1 MISSKELRQKD
12 LEITQNGYN
21 IAEVD
26 ALMAESA
33 ATIDAYEKQSGDL
46 YHKLEVLAGKIEEYR
61 QEEDAIK
68 TALVTAQKMADKI
81 TKESNETASL
91 LISKSEETAKDTV
104 ANAKAESDKIISS
117 AREYSTNL
125 IAEKTQQAEE
135 ITNKAQDKANEVIAS
150 AKVVA
155 QDILDQ
161 AKQISDDLIAKSKA
175 EKEAYEI
182 LSNTIKN
189 DAKEFIEKVK
199 SLYNNELDAL
209 NSAKLD
215 KENADTD
222 AEEKSIADIDSEV
235 SGLVDEINEFT
246 SFIPQPT
253 STKESGDDAEDSE
266 AEEFESLNDSEAEE
280 TETLQEVIAADDAE
294 DSEEEIEYEREE
306 DNKEPSFD
314 LNEIEYEEITDDDDE
329 DDITVDDEKP
339 VIEEDDEPADPMEAV
354 EAFSQNQITPIKS
367 DSPIP
372 EISEDADMEDDDD
385 LFDNSGELP
394 FEAYFN
400 VNQQDVHN
408 DKSQTISLI
417 PPEDDEDDEPQPK
430 FKGIFKK
437 KK

>member
-215 KENADTD
+215 KENDDTES
-222 AEEKSIADIDSEV
+222 EEKSIAEIDSEV
-235 SGLVDEINEFT
+235 SGLVDEIEEFT
-246 SFIPQPT
+246 SSIPQPI
-253 STKESGDDAEDSE
+253 SSEESDDDTEDAE
-266 AEEFESLNDSEAEE
+266 AEEA
-280 TETLQEVIAADDAE
+280 ETLQEVVAADDAE
-294 DSEEEIEYEREE
+294 DSEEETEYEREE
-306 DNKEPSFD
+306 DNKEPAFD

-329 DDITVDDEKP
+329 DDITEDDEKP
-339 VIEEDDEPADPMEAV
+339 VIEEDEPADPMEAV

-417 PPEDDEDDEPQPK
+417 PPEGDEDDEPQPK

>member
-215 KENADTD
+215 KENDDTD
-222 AEEKSIADIDSEV
+222 AEEKSIAEIDSEV
-235 SGLVDEINEFT
+235 SGLVDEIEEFT
-246 SFIPQPT
+246 SSIPQPI
-253 STKESGDDAEDSE
+253 SSEESDDDTEDAE
-266 AEEFESLNDSEAEE
+266 AEEAED
-280 TETLQEVIAADDAE
+280 LQEVIAPDDAE

-306 DNKEPSFD
+306 DNKEPAFD

-329 DDITVDDEKP
+329 DDITEDDEKP

-417 PPEDDEDDEPQPK
+417 PPEGDEDDEPQPK

>member
-215 KENADTD
+215 KENDDTES
-222 AEEKSIADIDSEV
+222 EEKSIAEIDSEV
-235 SGLVDEINEFT
+235 SGLLDEIEEFT
-246 SFIPQPT
+246 SSIPQPI
-253 STKESGDDAEDSE
+253 SSEESDDDTEDAE
-266 AEEFESLNDSEAEE
+266 AEEAEA
-280 TETLQEVIAADDAE
+280 LQEVIAPDDAE

-306 DNKEPSFD
+306 DNKEPAFD

-329 DDITVDDEKP
+329 DDITEDDEKP
-339 VIEEDDEPADPMEAV
+339 VIEEDEPADPMEAV

-417 PPEDDEDDEPQPK
+417 PPEGDEDDEPQPK

>member
-215 KENADTD
+215 KENDDTD
-222 AEEKSIADIDSEV
+222 AEEKSIAEIDSEV
-235 SGLVDEINEFT
+235 SGLVDEIEEFT
-246 SFIPQPT
+246 SSIPQPI
-253 STKESGDDAEDSE
+253 SSEESDDDTEDAE
-266 AEEFESLNDSEAEE
+266 AEEA
-280 TETLQEVIAADDAE
+280 ETLQEVIAPDDAE

-306 DNKEPSFD
+306 DNKEPAFD

-329 DDITVDDEKP
+329 DDITEDDEKP
-339 VIEEDDEPADPMEAV
+339 VIEEDEPADPMEAV

-417 PPEDDEDDEPQPK
+417 PPEGDEDDEPQPK

>member
-215 KENADTD
+215 KENDDTES
-222 AEEKSIADIDSEV
+222 EEKSIAEIDSEV
-235 SGLVDEINEFT
+235 SGLVDEIEEFT
-246 SFIPQPT
+246 SSIPQPI
-253 STKESGDDAEDSE
+253 SSEESDDDTEDAE
-266 AEEFESLNDSEAEE
+266 AEEAED
-280 TETLQEVIAADDAE
+280 LQEVVAADDAE

-306 DNKEPSFD
+306 DNKEPAFD

-329 DDITVDDEKP
+329 DDITEDDEKP

-417 PPEDDEDDEPQPK
+417 PPEGDEDDEPQPK

>member
-215 KENADTD
+215 KENDDTES
-222 AEEKSIADIDSEV
+222 EEKSIADIDSEV
-235 SGLVDEINEFT
+235 SGLVDEIEEFT
-246 SFIPQPT
+246 SSIPQPI
-253 STKESGDDAEDSE
+253 SSEESDDDTEDAE
-266 AEEFESLNDSEAEE
+266 AEEAED
-280 TETLQEVIAADDAE
+280 LQEVIAADDAE
-294 DSEEEIEYEREE
+294 DSEEETEYEREE
-306 DNKEPSFD
+306 DNKEPAFD
-314 LNEIEYEEITDDDDE
+314 LNEIEYEEITDDE
-329 DDITVDDEKP
+329 DDITEDDEKP
-339 VIEEDDEPADPMEAV
+339 VIEEDEPADPMEAV
-354 EAFSQNQITPIKS
+354 EAFSQNQITPNKS

-417 PPEDDEDDEPQPK
+417 PPEGDEDDEPQPK

>member
-215 KENADTD
+215 KENDDTES
-222 AEEKSIADIDSEV
+222 EEKSIAEIDSEV
-235 SGLVDEINEFT
+235 SGLVDEIEEFT
-246 SFIPQPT
+246 SSIPQPI
-253 STKESGDDAEDSE
+253 SSEESGDDTEEDE
-266 AEEFESLNDSEAEE
+266 AEEAEN
-280 TETLQEVIAADDAE
+280 LQEVIAPDDAE

-306 DNKEPSFD
+306 DNKEPAFD

-329 DDITVDDEKP
+329 DDITEDDEKP
-339 VIEEDDEPADPMEAV
+339 VIEEDEPADPMEAV

-417 PPEDDEDDEPQPK
+417 PPEGDEDDEPQPK

>member
-215 KENADTD
+215 KENDDTES
-222 AEEKSIADIDSEV
+222 EEKSIAEIDSEV
-235 SGLVDEINEFT
+235 SGLVDEIEEFT
-246 SFIPQPT
+246 SSIPQPI
-253 STKESGDDAEDSE
+253 SSEESDDDTEDAE
-266 AEEFESLNDSEAEE
+266 AEEAED
-280 TETLQEVIAADDAE
+280 LQEVIAPDDAE
-294 DSEEEIEYEREE
+294 DSEEETEYEREE
-306 DNKEPSFD
+306 DNKEPAFD

-329 DDITVDDEKP
+329 DDITEDDEKP

-417 PPEDDEDDEPQPK
+417 PPEGDEDDEPQPK

>member
-91 LISKSEETAKDTV
+91 LISKSEETAKNTV

-215 KENADTD
+215 KENDDTD
-222 AEEKSIADIDSEV
+222 AEEKSIAEIDSEV
-235 SGLVDEINEFT
+235 SGLVDEIEEFT
-246 SFIPQPT
+246 SSIPQPI
-253 STKESGDDAEDSE
+253 SSEESDDDTEDAE
-266 AEEFESLNDSEAEE
+266 AEEAEA
-280 TETLQEVIAADDAE
+280 LQEVIASDDAE

-306 DNKEPSFD
+306 DNKEPAFD

-329 DDITVDDEKP
+329 DDITEDDEKP
-339 VIEEDDEPADPMEAV
+339 VIEDDEPADPMEAV

-417 PPEDDEDDEPQPK
+417 PPEGDEDDEPQPK

>member
-215 KENADTD
+215 KENDDTES
-222 AEEKSIADIDSEV
+222 EEKSIAEIDSEV
-235 SGLVDEINEFT
+235 SGLVDEIEEFT
-246 SFIPQPT
+246 SSIPQPI
-253 STKESGDDAEDSE
+253 SSEESDDDTEDAE
-266 AEEFESLNDSEAEE
+266 AEEAED
-280 TETLQEVIAADDAE
+280 LQEVIAPDDAE

-306 DNKEPSFD
+306 DNKEPAFD
-314 LNEIEYEEITDDDDE
+314 LNEIEYEEITDDE
-329 DDITVDDEKP
+329 DDITIDDEKP
-339 VIEEDDEPADPMEAV
+339 VIEEDEPADPMEAV

-417 PPEDDEDDEPQPK
+417 PPEGDEDDEPQPK

>member
-155 QDILDQ
+155 QDILEQ

-215 KENADTD
+215 KENDDTES
-222 AEEKSIADIDSEV
+222 EEKSIAEIDSEV
-235 SGLVDEINEFT
+235 SGLVDEIEEFT
-246 SFIPQPT
+246 SSIPQPI
-253 STKESGDDAEDSE
+253 SSEESDDDTEDAE
-266 AEEFESLNDSEAEE
+266 AEEAEA
-280 TETLQEVIAADDAE
+280 LQEVIAADDAE
-294 DSEEEIEYEREE
+294 DSEEETEYEREE
-306 DNKEPSFD
+306 DNKEPAFD

-329 DDITVDDEKP
+329 DDITEDDEKP

-372 EISEDADMEDDDD
+372 EISEDADMEDDD

-417 PPEDDEDDEPQPK
+417 PPEGDEDDEPQPK

>member
-215 KENADTD
+215 KENDDTES
-222 AEEKSIADIDSEV
+222 EEKSIAEIDSEG
-235 SGLVDEINEFT
+235 SGLVDEIEEFT
-246 SFIPQPT
+246 SSIPQPI
-253 STKESGDDAEDSE
+253 SSEESDDDTEDAE
-266 AEEFESLNDSEAEE
+266 AEEAE
-280 TETLQEVIAADDAE
+280 TFQEVIAADDAE

-306 DNKEPSFD
+306 DNKEPAFD

-329 DDITVDDEKP
+329 DDITEDDEKP
-339 VIEEDDEPADPMEAV
+339 VIEEDEPADPMEAV

-417 PPEDDEDDEPQPK
+417 PPEGDEDDEPQPK

>member
-104 ANAKAESDKIISS
+104 ANAKAESDKITSS

-215 KENADTD
+215 KENDDTES
-222 AEEKSIADIDSEV
+222 EEKSIADIDSEV
-235 SGLVDEINEFT
+235 SGLVDEIEEFT
-246 SFIPQPT
+246 SSIPQPI
-253 STKESGDDAEDSE
+253 SSEESDDDTEDAE
-266 AEEFESLNDSEAEE
+266 AEEAEDF
-280 TETLQEVIAADDAE
+280 QEVIAPDDAE

-306 DNKEPSFD
+306 DNKEPAFD

-329 DDITVDDEKP
+329 DDITIDDEKP
-339 VIEEDDEPADPMEAV
+339 VIEEDEPADPMEAV

-417 PPEDDEDDEPQPK
+417 PPEGDEDDEPQPK

>member
-189 DAKEFIEKVK
+189 DAKEFIEKIK
-199 SLYNNELDAL
+199 NLYNNELDAL

-215 KENADTD
+215 KENDDTES
-222 AEEKSIADIDSEV
+222 EEKSIAEIDSEV
-235 SGLVDEINEFT
+235 SGLVDEIEEFT
-246 SFIPQPT
+246 SSIPQPI
-253 STKESGDDAEDSE
+253 SSEESDDDTEDAE
-266 AEEFESLNDSEAEE
+266 AEEAED
-280 TETLQEVIAADDAE
+280 LQEVIAPDDAE

-306 DNKEPSFD
+306 DNKEPAFD
-314 LNEIEYEEITDDDDE
+314 LNEIEYEEITDDE
-329 DDITVDDEKP
+329 EDITEDDEKP
-339 VIEEDDEPADPMEAV
+339 VIEEDEPADPMEAV

-417 PPEDDEDDEPQPK
+417 PPEGDEDDEPQPK

>member
-199 SLYNNELDAL
+199 SLYNNELDTL

-215 KENADTD
+215 KENDDTES
-222 AEEKSIADIDSEV
+222 EEKSIAEIDSEV
-235 SGLVDEINEFT
+235 SGLVDEIEEFT
-246 SFIPQPT
+246 SSIPQPI
-253 STKESGDDAEDSE
+253 SLEESDDDTEDAEVEE
-266 AEEFESLNDSEAEE
+266 AED
-280 TETLQEVIAADDAE
+280 LQEVIAPDDAE

-306 DNKEPSFD
+306 DNKEPAFD
-314 LNEIEYEEITDDDDE
+314 LNEIEYEEITDDE
-329 DDITVDDEKP
+329 DDITEDDEKP
-339 VIEEDDEPADPMEAV
+339 VIEEDEPADPMEAV

-417 PPEDDEDDEPQPK
+417 PPEGDEDDEPQPK

>member
-215 KENADTD
+215 KENDDTES
-222 AEEKSIADIDSEV
+222 EEKSIAEIDSEV
-235 SGLVDEINEFT
+235 SGLVDEIEEFT
-246 SFIPQPT
+246 SSIPQPI
-253 STKESGDDAEDSE
+253 SSEESGDDTEDAE
-266 AEEFESLNDSEAEE
+266 AEEAEA
-280 TETLQEVIAADDAE
+280 LQEVIAPDDAE
-294 DSEEEIEYEREE
+294 DSEEETEYEREE
-306 DNKEPSFD
+306 DNKEPAFD

-329 DDITVDDEKP
+329 DDITEDDEKP
-339 VIEEDDEPADPMEAV
+339 VIEEDEPADPMEAV

-417 PPEDDEDDEPQPK
+417 PPEGDEDDEPQPK

>member
-215 KENADTD
+215 KENDDTES
-222 AEEKSIADIDSEV
+222 EEKSIAEIDSEV
-235 SGLVDEINEFT
+235 SGLVDEIEEFT
-246 SFIPQPT
+246 SSIPQPI
-253 STKESGDDAEDSE
+253 SSEESGDDTEDAE
-266 AEEFESLNDSEAEE
+266 AEEAED
-280 TETLQEVIAADDAE
+280 LQEVIAPDDAE
-294 DSEEEIEYEREE
+294 DSEEETEYEREE
-306 DNKEPSFD
+306 DNKEPAFD

-329 DDITVDDEKP
+329 DDITEDDEKP
-339 VIEEDDEPADPMEAV
+339 VIEEDEPADPMEAV

-417 PPEDDEDDEPQPK
+417 PPEGDEDDEPQPK

>member
-215 KENADTD
+215 KENDDTES
-222 AEEKSIADIDSEV
+222 EEKSIAEIDSEV
-235 SGLVDEINEFT
+235 SGLVDEIEEFT
-246 SFIPQPT
+246 SSIPQPI
-253 STKESGDDAEDSE
+253 SSEESGDDTEDAE
-266 AEEFESLNDSEAEE
+266 AEEA
-280 TETLQEVIAADDAE
+280 ETLQEVIAPDDAE

-306 DNKEPSFD
+306 DNKEPAFD
-314 LNEIEYEEITDDDDE
+314 LNEIEYEEITDDDDD

-339 VIEEDDEPADPMEAV
+339 VIEEDEPADPMEAV

-385 LFDNSGELP
+385 DLFDNSGELP

-417 PPEDDEDDEPQPK
+417 PPEGDEDDEPQPK

>member
-155 QDILDQ
+155 QDILEQ

-199 SLYNNELDAL
+199 CLYNNELDAL

-215 KENADTD
+215 KESDDTES
-222 AEEKSIADIDSEV
+222 EEKSIAEIDSEV
-235 SGLVDEINEFT
+235 SGLVDEIEEFT
-246 SFIPQPT
+246 SSIPQPI
-253 STKESGDDAEDSE
+253 SSEESDDDIEDAE
-266 AEEFESLNDSEAEE
+266 AEEAEDF
-280 TETLQEVIAADDAE
+280 QEVIAADDAE
-294 DSEEEIEYEREE
+294 DSEEETEYEREE
-306 DNKEPSFD
+306 DNKEPAFD

-329 DDITVDDEKP
+329 DDITEDDEKP
-339 VIEEDDEPADPMEAV
+339 IIEEDEPADPMEAV

-417 PPEDDEDDEPQPK
+417 PPEGDEDEEPQPK

>member
-222 AEEKSIADIDSEV
+222 AEENSIAEIDSEV

-253 STKESGDDAEDSE
+253 STEESGDDAD
-266 AEEFESLNDSEAEE
+266 DSEAEE

-294 DSEEEIEYEREE
+294 DSEEETEYEREE

-314 LNEIEYEEITDDDDE
+314 LNEIEYEEITDDEDE

>member
-215 KENADTD
+215 KENDD
-222 AEEKSIADIDSEV
+222 IESEEKSIAEIDSEV
-235 SGLVDEINEFT
+235 SGLVDEIEEFT
-246 SFIPQPT
+246 SSIPQPI
-253 STKESGDDAEDSE
+253 SSEESDDTEDAE
-266 AEEFESLNDSEAEE
+266 AEEAEA
-280 TETLQEVIAADDAE
+280 LQEVIAPDDAE

-329 DDITVDDEKP
+329 DDITEDDEKP
-339 VIEEDDEPADPMEAV
+339 VIEEDEAGDPMEAV

-417 PPEDDEDDEPQPK
+417 PPEGDEDDEPQPK

>member
-215 KENADTD
+215 KENDDTES
-222 AEEKSIADIDSEV
+222 EEKSIAEIDSEV
-235 SGLVDEINEFT
+235 SGLVDEIEEFT
-246 SFIPQPT
+246 SSIPQPI
-253 STKESGDDAEDSE
+253 SSEESDDDTEDAE
-266 AEEFESLNDSEAEE
+266 AEEAED
-280 TETLQEVIAADDAE
+280 LQEVIAPDDAE
-294 DSEEEIEYEREE
+294 DSEEETEYEREE
-306 DNKEPSFD
+306 DNKEPAFD
-314 LNEIEYEEITDDDDE
+314 LNEIEYEEITDDDE
-329 DDITVDDEKP
+329 DDIAEDDEKP
-339 VIEEDDEPADPMEAV
+339 VIEEDEPADPMEAV

-417 PPEDDEDDEPQPK
+417 PPEGDEDDEPQPK

>member
-155 QDILDQ
+155 QDILEQ

-215 KENADTD
+215 KENDDTES
-222 AEEKSIADIDSEV
+222 EEKSIAEIDSEV
-235 SGLVDEINEFT
+235 SGLVDEIEEFT
-246 SFIPQPT
+246 SSIPQPI
-253 STKESGDDAEDSE
+253 SSEGSDDDTEDAE
-266 AEEFESLNDSEAEE
+266 AEEA
-280 TETLQEVIAADDAE
+280 ETLQEVIAPDDAE

-306 DNKEPSFD
+306 DNKEPAFD

-329 DDITVDDEKP
+329 DDITEDDEKP

-417 PPEDDEDDEPQPK
+417 PPEGDEDDEPQPK

>member
-215 KENADTD
+215 KENDDTES
-222 AEEKSIADIDSEV
+222 EEKSIAEIDSEV
-235 SGLVDEINEFT
+235 SGLVDEIEEFT
-246 SFIPQPT
+246 SSIPQPI
-253 STKESGDDAEDSE
+253 SSEESDDDTEDAE
-266 AEEFESLNDSEAEE
+266 AEEA
-280 TETLQEVIAADDAE
+280 ETLQEVIAPDDAE

-306 DNKEPSFD
+306 DNKEPAFD

-329 DDITVDDEKP
+329 DDITEDDEKP

-417 PPEDDEDDEPQPK
+417 PPEGDEDDEPQPK

>member
-215 KENADTD
+215 KENDDTD
-222 AEEKSIADIDSEV
+222 AEEKSIAEIDSEV
-235 SGLVDEINEFT
+235 SGLVDEIEEFT
-246 SFIPQPT
+246 SSIPQPI
-253 STKESGDDAEDSE
+253 SSEESDDDTEDAETEE
-266 AEEFESLNDSEAEE
+266 A
-280 TETLQEVIAADDAE
+280 ETLQEVVAADDAE

-329 DDITVDDEKP
+329 DDITEDDEKP
-339 VIEEDDEPADPMEAV
+339 VIEEDEPADPMEAV

-417 PPEDDEDDEPQPK
+417 PPEGDEDDEPQPK

>member
-215 KENADTD
+215 KENDDTES
-222 AEEKSIADIDSEV
+222 EEKSIAEIDSEV
-235 SGLVDEINEFT
+235 SGLVDEIEEFT
-246 SFIPQPT
+246 SSIPQPI
-253 STKESGDDAEDSE
+253 SSEESDDDTEDAE
-266 AEEFESLNDSEAEE
+266 AEEA
-280 TETLQEVIAADDAE
+280 ETLQEVIAADDAE
-294 DSEEEIEYEREE
+294 DSEEETEYEREE
-306 DNKEPSFD
+306 DNKEPAFD

-329 DDITVDDEKP
+329 DDITEDDEKP

-417 PPEDDEDDEPQPK
+417 PPEGDEDDEPQPK

>member
-222 AEEKSIADIDSEV
+222 AEEKSIAEIDSEV

-253 STKESGDDAEDSE
+253 STEESGDDAEDSE

-280 TETLQEVIAADDAE
+280 TETLQEVIAADEAE

-367 DSPIP
+367 DSSIP

>member
-215 KENADTD
+215 KENDD
-222 AEEKSIADIDSEV
+222 IESEEKSIAEIDSEV
-235 SGLVDEINEFT
+235 SGLVDEIEEFT
-246 SFIPQPT
+246 SSIPQPI
-253 STKESGDDAEDSE
+253 SSEESDDTEDAE
-266 AEEFESLNDSEAEE
+266 AEEAEA
-280 TETLQEVIAADDAE
+280 LQEVIAPDDAE

-329 DDITVDDEKP
+329 DDITEDDEKP
-339 VIEEDDEPADPMEAV
+339 VIEEDEPADPMEAV

-417 PPEDDEDDEPQPK
+417 PPEGDEDDEPQPK

>member
-155 QDILDQ
+155 QDILEQ

-215 KENADTD
+215 KENDDTEL
-222 AEEKSIADIDSEV
+222 EEKSIAEIDSEV
-235 SGLVDEINEFT
+235 SGLVDEIEEFT
-246 SFIPQPT
+246 SSIPQPI
-253 STKESGDDAEDSE
+253 SSEESDDDTEDAE
-266 AEEFESLNDSEAEE
+266 AEEAE
-280 TETLQEVIAADDAE
+280 TFQEVIAPDDAE

-306 DNKEPSFD
+306 DNKEPAFD

-329 DDITVDDEKP
+329 DDITEDDEKP
-339 VIEEDDEPADPMEAV
+339 VIEEDEPADPMEAV

-417 PPEDDEDDEPQPK
+417 PPEGDEDDEPQPK

>member
-215 KENADTD
+215 KENDDTES
-222 AEEKSIADIDSEV
+222 EEKSIAEIDSEV
-235 SGLVDEINEFT
+235 SGLVDEIEEFT
-246 SFIPQPT
+246 SSIPQPI
-253 STKESGDDAEDSE
+253 SSEESDDDTEDAE
-266 AEEFESLNDSEAEE
+266 AEEAEDF
-280 TETLQEVIAADDAE
+280 QEVIAPDDAE
-294 DSEEEIEYEREE
+294 DSEEETEYEREE
-306 DNKEPSFD
+306 DNKEPAFD

-329 DDITVDDEKP
+329 DDITEDDEKP
-339 VIEEDDEPADPMEAV
+339 VIEEDEPADPMEAV

-385 LFDNSGELP
+385 DLFDNSGELP

-417 PPEDDEDDEPQPK
+417 PPEGDEDDEPQPK

>member
-215 KENADTD
+215 KENDDTES
-222 AEEKSIADIDSEV
+222 EEKSIAEIDSEV
-235 SGLVDEINEFT
+235 SGLVDEIEEFT
-246 SFIPQPT
+246 SSIPQPI
-253 STKESGDDAEDSE
+253 SSEESDDDTEDAE
-266 AEEFESLNDSEAEE
+266 AEEAED
-280 TETLQEVIAADDAE
+280 LQEVIAPDDAE

-306 DNKEPSFD
+306 DNKEPAFD
-314 LNEIEYEEITDDDDE
+314 LNEIEYEEITDDE
-329 DDITVDDEKP
+329 DDITEDDEKP
-339 VIEEDDEPADPMEAV
+339 VIEEDEPADPMEAV

-417 PPEDDEDDEPQPK
+417 PPEGDEDDEPQPK

>member
-26 ALMAESA
+26 ALMVESA

-215 KENADTD
+215 KENDDTES
-222 AEEKSIADIDSEV
+222 EEKSIAEIDSEV
-235 SGLVDEINEFT
+235 SGLVDEIEEFT
-246 SFIPQPT
+246 SSIPQPI
-253 STKESGDDAEDSE
+253 SSEESDDDTEDAE
-266 AEEFESLNDSEAEE
+266 AEEAEDF
-280 TETLQEVIAADDAE
+280 QEVIAADDAE
-294 DSEEEIEYEREE
+294 DFEEETEYEREE
-306 DNKEPSFD
+306 DNKEPAFD

-329 DDITVDDEKP
+329 DDITEDDEKP
-339 VIEEDDEPADPMEAV
+339 VIEEDEPADPMEAV

-417 PPEDDEDDEPQPK
+417 PPEGDEDDEPQPK

>member
-155 QDILDQ
+155 QDILEQ

-215 KENADTD
+215 KENDDTEL
-222 AEEKSIADIDSEV
+222 EEKSIAEIDSEV
-235 SGLVDEINEFT
+235 SGLVDEIEEFT
-246 SFIPQPT
+246 SSIPQPI
-253 STKESGDDAEDSE
+253 SSEESDDDTEDAE
-266 AEEFESLNDSEAEE
+266 AEEAED
-280 TETLQEVIAADDAE
+280 LQEVIAPDDAE

-306 DNKEPSFD
+306 DNKEPAFD

-329 DDITVDDEKP
+329 DDITEDDEKP
-339 VIEEDDEPADPMEAV
+339 VIEEDEPADPMEAV

-417 PPEDDEDDEPQPK
+417 PPEGDEDDEPQPK

>member
-1 MISSKELRQKD
+1 MISSKGLRQKD

-215 KENADTD
+215 KENDDTES
-222 AEEKSIADIDSEV
+222 EEKSIAEIDSEV
-235 SGLVDEINEFT
+235 SGLVDEIEEFT
-246 SFIPQPT
+246 SSIPQPI
-253 STKESGDDAEDSE
+253 SSEESDDDTEDAETEE
-266 AEEFESLNDSEAEE
+266 A
-280 TETLQEVIAADDAE
+280 ETLQEVVAADDAE

-306 DNKEPSFD
+306 DNKEPAFD

-329 DDITVDDEKP
+329 DDITEDDEKP
-339 VIEEDDEPADPMEAV
+339 VIEEDEPADPMEAV

-417 PPEDDEDDEPQPK
+417 PPEGDEDDEPQPK

>member
-91 LISKSEETAKDTV
+91 LISRSEETAKDTV

-215 KENADTD
+215 KENDDTES
-222 AEEKSIADIDSEV
+222 EEKSIAEIDSEV
-235 SGLVDEINEFT
+235 SGLVDEIEEFT
-246 SFIPQPT
+246 SSIPQPI
-253 STKESGDDAEDSE
+253 SSEESDDDTEDAE
-266 AEEFESLNDSEAEE
+266 AEEAED
-280 TETLQEVIAADDAE
+280 LQEVIAPDDAE
-294 DSEEEIEYEREE
+294 DSEEETEYEREE
-306 DNKEPSFD
+306 DNKEPAFD

-329 DDITVDDEKP
+329 DDITEDDEKP

-417 PPEDDEDDEPQPK
+417 PPEGDEDDEPQPK

>member
-215 KENADTD
+215 KENDDTES
-222 AEEKSIADIDSEV
+222 EEKSIAEIDSEV
-235 SGLVDEINEFT
+235 SGLVDEIEEFT
-246 SFIPQPT
+246 SSIPHPIL
-253 STKESGDDAEDSE
+253 SEESGDDTEDAE
-266 AEEFESLNDSEAEE
+266 AEEAEDF
-280 TETLQEVIAADDAE
+280 QEVIAPDDAE

-306 DNKEPSFD
+306 DNKEPAFD

-329 DDITVDDEKP
+329 DDITEDDEKP
-339 VIEEDDEPADPMEAV
+339 VIEEDEPADPMEAV

-417 PPEDDEDDEPQPK
+417 PPEGDEDDEPQPK

>member
-199 SLYNNELDAL
+199 SLYNNELGAL

-215 KENADTD
+215 KENDDTES
-222 AEEKSIADIDSEV
+222 EEKSIAEIDSEV
-235 SGLVDEINEFT
+235 SGLVDEIEEFT
-246 SFIPQPT
+246 SSIPQPI
-253 STKESGDDAEDSE
+253 SSEESDDDTEDAE
-266 AEEFESLNDSEAEE
+266 AEEA
-280 TETLQEVIAADDAE
+280 ETLQEVIAADDAE

-329 DDITVDDEKP
+329 DDITEDDEKP
-339 VIEEDDEPADPMEAV
+339 VIEEDEPADPMEAV

-385 LFDNSGELP
+385 DLFDNSGELP

-417 PPEDDEDDEPQPK
+417 PPEGDEDDEPQPK

>member
-215 KENADTD
+215 KENDDTES
-222 AEEKSIADIDSEV
+222 EEKSIAEIDSEV
-235 SGLVDEINEFT
+235 SGLVDEIEEFT
-246 SFIPQPT
+246 SSIPQPI
-253 STKESGDDAEDSE
+253 SSEESEDDTEDAE
-266 AEEFESLNDSEAEE
+266 AEEAE
-280 TETLQEVIAADDAE
+280 TFQEVIAADDAE

-306 DNKEPSFD
+306 DNKEPAFD

-329 DDITVDDEKP
+329 DDITEDDEKP
-339 VIEEDDEPADPMEAV
+339 VIEEDEPADPMEAV

-417 PPEDDEDDEPQPK
+417 PPEGDEDDEPQPK

>member
-215 KENADTD
+215 KENDDTES
-222 AEEKSIADIDSEV
+222 EEKSIADIDSEV
-235 SGLVDEINEFT
+235 SGLVDEIEEFT
-246 SFIPQPT
+246 SSIPQPI
-253 STKESGDDAEDSE
+253 SSEESDDDTEDAE
-266 AEEFESLNDSEAEE
+266 AEEAEDF
-280 TETLQEVIAADDAE
+280 QEVIAPDDAE

-306 DNKEPSFD
+306 DNKEPAFD

-329 DDITVDDEKP
+329 DDITIDDEKP
-339 VIEEDDEPADPMEAV
+339 VIEEDEPADPMEAV

-417 PPEDDEDDEPQPK
+417 PPEGDEDDEPQPK

>member
-215 KENADTD
+215 KENDDTES
-222 AEEKSIADIDSEV
+222 EEKSIAEIDSEV
-235 SGLVDEINEFT
+235 SGLVDEIEEFT
-246 SFIPQPT
+246 SSIPQPI
-253 STKESGDDAEDSE
+253 SSEESDDDTEDAE
-266 AEEFESLNDSEAEE
+266 AEEADD
-280 TETLQEVIAADDAE
+280 LQEVIAADDAE

-306 DNKEPSFD
+306 DNKEPAFD
-314 LNEIEYEEITDDDDE
+314 LNEIEYEEITDDDDK
-329 DDITVDDEKP
+329 DDITEDDEKS

-417 PPEDDEDDEPQPK
+417 PPEGDEDDEPQPK